1 MPCNRCGKCCMV
13 IPVRMPKPD
22 PALAEYFYAH
32 GIKWERGIALIPS
45 RCQHLKPAVIRGET
59 AEHIPYTITSNK
71 ETVCDI
77 YEARPALCRVQG
89 YLPKILSYRPEGCT
103 NENE

>member
-1 MPCNRCGKCCMV
+1 MSCSRCGKCCMV

-45 RCQHLKPAVIRGET
+45 VCQHLRICGDNPEVT
-59 AEHIPYTITSNK
+59 Y
-71 ETVCDI
+71 CMI

-89 YLPKILSYRPEGCT
+89 LPKTLSYRPEGCT